1 MQDSEISFLK
11 YFSDVFKLPSLLES
25 AIGMEKAYMLISC
38 EIGEEHSIY
47 LQLKEIPEIKDC
59 IITFGSYDLVVKFE
73 TDTAEEM
80 STIISSRV
88 RKLDKIRS
96 TITLRV
102 TD

>member
-1 MQDSEISFLK
+1 MQDFEIGNI
-11 YFSDVFKLPSLLES
+11 SDVFKLQLILES
-25 AIGMEKAYMLISC
+25 AIVMEKAYMLISC

-47 LQLKEIPEIKDC
+47 SQLKEIPEIKDC
-59 IITFGSYDLVVKFE
+59 IITYGSYDLVAKFE
-73 TDTAEEM
+73 TDTAEDM
-80 STIISSRV
+80 TRIISSKI

>member
-1 MQDSEISFLK
+1 
-11 YFSDVFKLPSLLES
+11 
-25 AIGMEKAYMLISC
+25 MEKAYMLVSC

-47 LQLKEIPEIKDC
+47 SQLKKIPEIKDC
-59 IITFGSYDLVVKFE
+59 VITFGSYDLVVEFE
-73 TDTAEEM
+73 TNTAEEM
-80 STIISSRV
+80 NTVISSKI